1 MSTEGV
7 HDRLTFS
14 IIVASRKRPDWLD
27 RCLTAL
33 LQLDHPAFEVIVVA
47 DGETLARLSD
57 REMPIGVRLIR
68 FDEPNLSKARNRG
81 IAVASGQACAFI
93 DDDAV
98 PEPLWLRHHENALVA
113 TGAHAS
119 VGYVRGRN
127 GISFQSQAA
136 WIDGEAETHVVALSG
151 DDPVVLQPPAG
162 QALKLVGTNCVVR
175 RDVLLDLGGFDPAFR
190 FFLEDSDLSLR
201 LAARGF
207 NAAIVPLAEVH
218 HGFAASFRR
227 SALRAPRD
235 LFDIG
240 RSSAVFFRRHSQ
252 PDLPELFR
260 RVEARERV
268 RMLRHMIQ
276 GTCEPRDLGEVLGS
290 LRAGWDEGLSVE
302 LSDLVLEI
310 EAKESFE
317 PVVPLQRGHHVMT
330 SRLLRRRSRLREAQ
344 VQVGRGRRVSL
355 FSFSLTPVRHHV
367 RFTNEGVWLQTGGQ
381 FGRAD
386 RALRRI
392 RWCRF
397 AERAKEEGRRV
408 ANQRGIEES

>member
-1 MSTEGV
+1 M
-7 HDRLTFS
+7 
-14 IIVASRKRPDWLD
+14 
-27 RCLTAL
+27 
-33 LQLDHPAFEVIVVA
+33 
-47 DGETLARLSD
+47 
-57 REMPIGVRLIR
+57 
-68 FDEPNLSKARNRG
+68 G
-81 IAVASGQACAFI
+81 IAAASGQACAFI

-151 DDPVVLQPPAG
+151 DDPVVLQPTCRSGFEAG
-162 QALKLVGTNCVVR
+162 GNKLRCATR
-175 RDVLLDLGGFDPAFR
+175 RAVAIWAVSIRRFAF
-190 FFLEDSDLSLR
+190 SLR
-201 LAARGF
+201 TAICHCDWLARGL

-268 RMLRHMIQ
+268 RMSTAYDP

-386 RALRRI
+386 RASRRI

-397 AERAKEEGRRV
+397 AERVKEESRRV
-408 ANQRGIEES
+408 AMQRGIDEN